1 MGLQR
6 WTEILVNDSTT
17 SINKLNAVIDLIL
30 EINDEFLKKT
40 IETQYQQ
47 SEYN

>member
-6 WTEILVNDSTT
+6 WTEILVNDSTI
-17 SINKLNAVIDLIL
+17 SINKLNVVIDIIL

-40 IETQYQQ
+40 IKTQYQ
-47 SEYN
+47 